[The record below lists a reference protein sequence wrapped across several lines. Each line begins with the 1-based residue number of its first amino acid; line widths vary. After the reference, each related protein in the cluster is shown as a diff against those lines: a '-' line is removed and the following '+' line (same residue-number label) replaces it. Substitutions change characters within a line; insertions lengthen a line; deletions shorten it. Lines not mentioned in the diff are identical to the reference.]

1 MCIRAPVFII
11 NSRFTQHNKPEKVD
25 AILCICKTQLHIK
38 LKCRDLMLVAHLVE
52 QVACIKAE
60 SLMQRPGFESSLGP
74 VLHVIPSLFTAFP
87 VSFHYLYQNWNTKVE
102 NTENNYFAL
111 WQKYL

>member
-25 AILCICKTQLHIK
+25 AILYICKTQLHIK

-52 QVACIKAE
+52 QVACVKAE

-74 VLHVIPSLFTAFP
+74 VLHVESGKHRKQLLCFVAKIFINIIKPS
-87 VSFHYLYQNWNTKVE
+87 
-102 NTENNYFAL
+102 
-111 WQKYL
+111 